1 MAVTANDVLEL
12 MKEAG
17 IKASVVA
24 SLKNDVPL
32 LSQGMDSLDIPIVA
46 AAVEAKYGVKLSSA
60 QSSQL
65 KTINDLA
72 AFLSK

>member
-1 MAVTANDVLEL
+1 MTVTANDVLEL

-17 IKASVVA
+17 IKASVIA
-24 SLKNDVPL
+24 GLKNDVPL
-32 LSQGMDSLDIPIVA
+32 LSQGLDSLDIPIIA
-46 AAVEAKYGVKLSSA
+46 AAVEAKYGVSLSAA

-65 KTINDLA
+65 RTIDDLA

>member
-17 IKASVVA
+17 IKASVIA

-32 LSQGMDSLDIPIVA
+32 LSQGMDSLDIPIIA
-46 AAVEAKYGVKLSSA
+46 AAIEAKYGINLSTV